1 MMARLIYRCTAC
13 STRRLSSR
21 LCRKY
26 SLLDRFVVTDSTVP
40 FLELGLIMPNFAR
53 SEKPDFDSTE
63 KNEENAKKF
72 MSHSLDY
79 VLSLKRP
86 RIIKTHLPLELL
98 PANLLETCKVH

>member
-1 MMARLIYRCTAC
+1 MKAIIPFLRI
-13 STRRLSSR
+13 
-21 LCRKY
+21 
-26 SLLDRFVVTDSTVP
+26 P
-40 FLELGLIMPNFAR
+40 FLELGLIMPDFAR
-53 SEKPDFDSTE
+53 SEKPDLDKTE